1 MFPDN
6 DWYGHRSILH
16 KYIDQKDKK
25 IFASLQH
32 GWVSQYITTKYRK
45 SFYPRL
51 VWSNKNISASEN
63 SGNKNIIAIGSP
75 FLYLCKFYKKR
86 LKKKVRGTI
95 IFLPHSTQDAHVKF
109 DHKKIIK
116 GITKK
121 FKKPYT
127 VCFYYYDFK
136 KKNTFEYK
144 KKKWRVI
151 CCVKNRNDKEALYSL
166 YDEINN
172 HNHVVCG
179 EFNTA
184 LFYGM
189 YLKKKT
195 SILYDGNLNF
205 SSYDHIAK
213 AQMNMYKQNY
223 PKLFINFLNPKIGY
237 ELAKKELGHT
247 MLKSKEELKRILG
260 HTSIIKIFFAE
271 VFAFF
276 YDCKYG
282 KELRQGLDQSKSKLA
297 KYKLTS
303 LNKIKI

>member
-6 DWYGHRSILH
+6 NWYGQRSILN
-16 KYIDQKDKK
+16 KYIGKKDKK

-32 GWVSQYITTKYRK
+32 GWISQYITTQHRK

-51 VWSNKNISASEN
+51 VWSKKNISASEN
-63 SGNKNIIAIGSP
+63 SDSKNIIAIGSP
-75 FLYLCKFYKKR
+75 FLYLCKFYKKK
-86 LKKKVRGTI
+86 LKKGLGTI
-95 IFLPHSTQDAHVKF
+95 IFLPHSTQDTHVKF

-116 GITKK
+116 SIAKK
-121 FKKPYT
+121 FKKPFT

-136 KKNTFEYK
+136 KKNTIEYK

-151 CCVKNRNDKEALYSL
+151 CCVKNRNDKEALYNL

-205 SSYDHIAK
+205 SSYDKIAK
-213 AQMNMYKQNY
+213 RQMNMYKKNY
-223 PKLFINFLNPKIGY
+223 PELFKNFLNSKIGY
-237 ELAKKELGHT
+237 ELAKIELGYD
-247 MLKSKEELKRILG
+247 MLQSKKKIKEILG
-260 HTSIIKIFFAE
+260 HTSIIKRFFAE
-271 VFAFF
+271 VFAFL

-282 KELRQGLDQSKSKLA
+282 KELRQGIDQSKSKLE
-297 KYKLTS
+297 KYKFKA
-303 LNKIKI
+303 LNKFKI